1 MRRNFIGILLLVLLS
16 LTLAGPAL
24 ATDAADDV
32 AQWNFDVF
40 LNDKKVG
47 KHSFKVS
54 ENGGEKQVESEASF
68 KYTVLWIPA
77 YRYQHTAEERW
88 EDQCL
93 VEIDAKTN
101 ANGERLE
108 VRGQHT
114 GSAFRL
120 VNGDDTRAELPE
132 CVMTFAYWNPEFLE
146 QSQLL
151 NPQTGEFVEVLV
163 EEVGTDTL
171 EVRGEPVDARRYRLT
186 ANEIDLTLWY
196 SSNDQWLGLESV
208 AKGGHIIRYELS

>member
-1 MRRNFIGILLLVLLS
+1 MRRNFPGVFLLVLLS
-16 LTLAGPAL
+16 LSFAAPAL
-24 ATDAADDV
+24 ATDAAGGV
-32 AQWNFDVF
+32 TQWDFDVF

-47 KHSFKVS
+47 KHTFTVL
-54 ENGGEKQVESEASF
+54 ENGGQKQVESEASF

-77 YRYQHTAEERW
+77 YRYQHSAEERW
-88 EDQCL
+88 DDQCL
-93 VEIDAKTN
+93 VELEAKTN

-108 VRGQHT
+108 VRGEYT

-132 CVMTFAYWNPEFLE
+132 CVMTFAYWNPEFLG
-146 QSQLL
+146 QSRLL
-151 NPQTGEFVEVLV
+151 NPQTGEFVEVTV

-171 EVRGEPVDARRYRLT
+171 EVRGEPVAAKRFRLT
-186 ANEIDLTLWY
+186 ADEIDLTLWY

>member
-1 MRRNFIGILLLVLLS
+1 MYKR
-16 LTLAGPAL
+16 
-24 ATDAADDV
+24 
-32 AQWNFDVF
+32 Q
-40 LNDKKVG
+40 
-47 KHSFKVS
+47 VS
-54 ENGGEKQVESEASF
+54 QSGGEKQVESEASF

>member
-1 MRRNFIGILLLVLLS
+1 MRRNFLGIFLLALLS
-16 LTLAGPAL
+16 LTVAAPAM
-24 ATDAADDV
+24 ATGAADDV

-47 KHSFKVS
+47 KHSFTVS
-54 ENGGEKQVESEASF
+54 QSGGEKQVESEASF
-68 KYTVLWIPA
+68 KYTVLFIPA
-77 YRYQHTAEERW
+77 YRYQHTAAERW

-132 CVMTFAYWNPEFLE
+132 CVMTFAYWNPQFLE

-151 NPQTGEFVEVLV
+151 NPQTGEFLEVLV

-171 EVRGEPVDARRYRLT
+171 EVRGEPVAATRYRLT

-196 SSNDQWLGLESV
+196 SPNDEWLGLESV

>member
-1 MRRNFIGILLLVLLS
+1 MRRNFLGIFLLVLLS
-16 LTLAGPAL
+16 LTVAAPAM
-24 ATDAADDV
+24 ATGAADDV

-47 KHSFKVS
+47 KHSFTVS
-54 ENGGEKQVESEASF
+54 ASGGEKQVESEASF

-88 EDQCL
+88 DDQCL
-93 VEIDAKTN
+93 VELDAKTN

-108 VRGQHT
+108 VKGQQT

-120 VNGDDTRAELPE
+120 VNGDDTRTELPE

-146 QSQLL
+146 QSRLL
-151 NPQTGEFVEVLV
+151 NPQTGEFMDVTV
-163 EEVGTDTL
+163 EELGTETL
-171 EVRGEPVDARRYRLT
+171 EVRGEPVAATRFRLT
-186 ANEIDLTLWY
+186 ASEIDMTLWY
-196 SSNDQWLGLESV
+196 SPNDEWLALESV

>member
-1 MRRNFIGILLLVLLS
+1 MRRNFLGIFLIVLLS
-16 LTLAGPAL
+16 LTIAAPAI
-24 ATDAADDV
+24 ATDSADDV
-32 AQWNFDVF
+32 SQWKFDVF

-47 KHSFKVS
+47 KHTFTVL

-88 EDQCL
+88 DDQCL
-93 VEIDAKTN
+93 VELEAKTN

-108 VRGQHT
+108 VSGQHT

-120 VNGDDTRAELPE
+120 VNGDDSRAELPE
-132 CVMTFAYWNPEFLE
+132 CIMTFAYWNPEFLE
-146 QSQLL
+146 QSRLL
-151 NPQTGEFVEVLV
+151 NPQTGEFVEVKV

-171 EVRGEPVDARRYRLT
+171 EVRGEPVAATRYRLT